1 MGRGVPQG
9 YMNKVSTPAIFLIN
23 KTQVD
28 TFRQT
33 DRQTDR
39 HRKTDIY
46 KMETPL
52 QLNRFLFK
60 SEIMEVSHQM

>member
-1 MGRGVPQG
+1 MIMGRGVPQG
-9 YMNKVSTPAIFLIN
+9 YMNKVSTTAIFLIN

-39 HRKTDIY
+39 QTQKDRHIQNGNTL
-46 KMETPL
+46 TAQP
-52 QLNRFLFK
+52 
-60 SEIMEVSHQM
+60 VSF